1 MRPLGI
7 VRLMPTLRRL
17 LLQAGLAVAY
27 AVAGSLGLLLAFAN
41 PSASPVWAPTGIA
54 IAAGLRWGRAAWPP
68 IFIGAFVVN
77 VTTAGTALT
86 SLAIAGGNT
95 LEAMVGA
102 YLVARFA
109 GGERAFQK
117 ARSAFAFVVLGAGVA
132 PLVASTIGVATLAL
146 GGFVDSGAFWD
157 TWVTWWLGDS
167 VGALV
172 VCPAILLMTATP
184 HARLGAAE
192 LFEVA
197 GLGLA
202 LAFAAI
208 FVFTGVS
215 PLDASRTPAEFI
227 VMPLLMWAAFRFGPR
242 EAVLAVL
249 LLSVIAIAGTVGG
262 SGPFIVRSPN
272 ASLLLLQAFMGVA
285 AATTIVV
292 AAAMGQR
299 RRAEAQLRE
308 WSVTD
313 PLTGLGN
320 FRLLEAALD
329 REVQRSL
336 RSERP
341 FALLLLDLDHLK
353 RINDSEGHLIGSRA
367 LARVGDVLRR
377 TCRAVDTA
385 TRYGGDEFAVVLP
398 ESDEGEAQQL
408 ALRIARSLLQ
418 DPERP
423 HLSVSAGI
431 AVFGRDGETAETL
444 LRTAD
449 QRMYIHKR
457 ERTPRPPVQTSSAD
471 ARGSA
476 PLRLQG
482 QEPGGRTDR

>member
-1 MRPLGI
+1 
-7 VRLMPTLRRL
+7 VPTLRTL
-17 LLQAGLAVAY
+17 LKQVGLSAAY
-27 AVAGSLGLLLAFAN
+27 ATAGSLGLLLAFAH

-54 IAAGLRWGRAAWPP
+54 IAAGLRWGRIAWPAV
-68 IFIGAFVVN
+68 FVGAFLVN
-77 VTTAGTALT
+77 ITTAGTMLT

-95 LEAMVGA
+95 LEAVVGA

-109 GGERAFQK
+109 NGERAFEK
-117 ARSAFAFVVLGAGVA
+117 ARSAFAFVVLAAGVA
-132 PLVASTIGVATLAL
+132 PVVASTIGVTSLAL
-146 GGFVDSGAFWD
+146 GGFVPSGALWG
-157 TWVTWWLGDS
+157 TWITWWLGDS
-167 VGALV
+167 VGVLI

-184 HARLGAAE
+184 RIRLGAAE

-197 GLGLA
+197 ALALA

-215 PLDASRTPAEFI
+215 PLDATRTPAEFV

-242 EAVLAVL
+242 EAVLAVI

-262 SGPFIVRSPN
+262 SGPFLVRTPN
-272 ASLLLLQAFMGVA
+272 ESLLLLQAFMGVA
-285 AATTIVV
+285 AATTIIV
-292 AAAMGQR
+292 AAAMSQR

-320 FRLLEAALD
+320 FRQLESVLD

-353 RINDSEGHLIGSRA
+353 RINDAEGHLVGSRA
-367 LARVGDVLRR
+367 LIRVGEVLRR
-377 TCRAVDTA
+377 TCRTVDTP

-398 ESDEGEAQQL
+398 ESDGAEAQQL
-408 ALRIARSLLQ
+408 ARRIARRLEQ
-418 DPERP
+418 DTELPSI
-423 HLSVSAGI
+423 SVCAGI
-431 AVFGRDGETAETL
+431 SVFGVDGEAADEL
-444 LRTAD
+444 FRTAD
-449 QRMYIHKR
+449 ERMYVRKR
-457 ERTPRPPVQTSSAD
+457 ERMPQLPGPTSSGAG
-471 ARGSA
+471 RGSV
-476 PLRLQG
+476 PSPR
-482 QEPGGRTDR
+482 